1 MILIIG
7 FYQCDRTSLI
17 PIIACLVKNGCTAA
31 QYELSCIDLA
41 VQCEFNC
48 INIGSGFISHTEVS
62 VQNFQRIC
70 TSLQFLVN
78 GEFLCLALVREGQFF
93 GISQHCTVDIQRF
106 QRCVFF
112 CFDFAVPQLERNILT
127 RSNVCILFHI
137 FRNVPCY
144 LYIVAKALFLQI
156 LTILN
161 LYQTIFC
168 IWRTNLVTNIFEV
181 LCNII
186 IVICTDI
193 IVPVT
198 SISIFLEACQ
208 RIISYVA
215 GFISTNLCLCL
226 FGICR
231 RACIYIQTATVHNP
245 SYILVILCTHYNGQ
259 SFRCDLC
266 GFIARTNS
274 EIVIRELMAVQRVAV
289 LPNGCFG
296 IFIAILVRIT
306 IFAVVRT
313 LRAWCQ
319 GNGICSIL
327 FLCQLLQVISVQ
339 LLRNGGFYSCCTILI
354 INERVVT
361 ALFILTAIEAAF
373 TGIRELCFLVLTA
386 WIIRITRINWLC
398 AVAGVRSAVYRN
410 GGQGNRNLSF
420 TVCCITILEFEVTV
434 RMPLFI
440 DAVANVLS
448 LQIQI
453 LDIDNNGE
461 FRCIRRAFL
470 TQICP
475 IWLFIQVNAEIIRE
489 VCNFFVSLEVKLQ
502 SCECCVVFTRAE
514 NIGHQT
520 GIGARILIGRSA
532 WVTWVWNCNFQC
544 LVYRDFVS
552 SSPNDRG
559 CSH

>member
-1 MILIIG
+1 MVAFLFGANLVQERHNCTIFAKGNICNVRRHNPHISVFMILIIG

-17 PIIACLVKNGCTAA
+17 PIIACLVNNSSTIA

-41 VQCEFNC
+41 VQCKFNC
-48 INIGSGFISHTEVS
+48 INIGSRFISHTEVRI
-62 VQNFQRIC
+62 QDFQRVI
-70 TSLQFLVN
+70 TGLQFLVN
-78 GEFLCLALVREGQFF
+78 GEFFCLALIREGQFF

-106 QRCVFF
+106 QRSVFF
-112 CFDFAVPQLERNILT
+112 CFDFAVPQLERNGLA
-127 RSNVCILFHI
+127 RSSICILFHI
-137 FRNVPCY
+137 FRNVPSY
-144 LYIVAKALFLQI
+144 LYIVAKALFFQVFSV
-156 LTILN
+156 LN

-186 IVICTDI
+186 IGICTDI

-208 RIISYVA
+208 RIIGYVT

-231 RACIYIQTATVHNP
+231 SACIYIQTATIHDTR
-245 SYILVILCTHYNGQ
+245 YILVILCTHYNGQ

-274 EIVIRELMAVQRVAV
+274 EIIIRELMAVQRVAV

-361 ALFILTAIEAAF
+361 ALFILTAIEAAI
-373 TGIRELCFLVLTA
+373 TGVRELCFLVLTA
-386 WIIRITRINWLC
+386 WIIRITRVNRLC
-398 AVAGVRSAVYRN
+398 AIAGVRSAVYRN
-410 GGQGNRNLSF
+410 GSQGNRNLCF
-420 TVCCITILEFEVTV
+420 TVCRITILEFEVTV

-448 LQIQI
+448 LQI
-453 LDIDNNGE
+453 
-461 FRCIRRAFL
+461 
-470 TQICP
+470 
-475 IWLFIQVNAEIIRE
+475 
-489 VCNFFVSLEVKLQ
+489 
-502 SCECCVVFTRAE
+502 
-514 NIGHQT
+514 
-520 GIGARILIGRSA
+520 
-532 WVTWVWNCNFQC
+532 
-544 LVYRDFVS
+544 
-552 SSPNDRG
+552 
-559 CSH
+559 